1 MSKFLSFYK
10 KYGIFALL
18 VILTV
23 TFSLASPDQF
33 FTTVTLVNIMKQAS
47 IVGVVSCGVTILLI
61 MGEIDLSVAARMGF
75 ITIIS
80 ARMLNAGIP
89 VGVVVVAAVAM
100 GALTGLLNAV
110 ASQLLQTSVFVITMA
125 TMYMWTGITYLINGA
140 TSLYG
145 FPDSFKMISQYKIFG
160 AVPSI
165 ILIFAVCAVITSI
178 LLSKTYMGRHIYA
191 IGGNREAA
199 YLAGISVKSTSVYAH
214 LIAGAFIGIGAII
227 LMSRTMTAQ
236 ASTTGGTYAF
246 DCITACVLGGVLL
259 GGGQGKMHQAVLGV
273 LVINV
278 LFNGMTI
285 LGVND
290 YLQTVLKGALLV
302 LAIALEVIQRRAGDA
317 EMSRATAA

>member
-18 VILTV
+18 VILITV
-23 TFSLASPDQF
+23 FSIASPKQF
-33 FTTVTLVNIMKQAS
+33 FTTVTLFNILKQAS

-75 ITIIS
+75 ITIIA

-89 VGVVVVAAVAM
+89 VAVVVVFAITM
-100 GALTGLLNAV
+100 GALSGMLNTLM
-110 ASQLLQTSVFVITMA
+110 SQLLQTSVFVISMA

-145 FPDSFKMISQYKIFG
+145 FPNSFKMISQYQIFG
-160 AVPSI
+160 TIPSI
-165 ILIFAVCAVITSI
+165 ILIFVVCAVITGVM
-178 LLSKTYMGRHIYA
+178 LSKTYMGRHVYA

-199 YLAGISVKSTSVYAH
+199 YLAGISVKGTSIYAH
-214 LIAGAFIGIGAII
+214 LIAGGFVGIGAIV

-236 ASTTGGTYAF
+236 ATTTGGTYAF
-246 DCITACVLGGVLL
+246 DCITACVLGGVQL